1 MISAI
6 APCEEARGG
15 WASVRWLSSSTS
27 LKMSST
33 ASSTSKSTRL
43 SDCVGMSRAAADE
56 LFAAGVGK
64 AEGIV
69 VDAEGLLELADE
81 EDKTLF
87 AAEGA
92 SGNPCP

>member
-1 MISAI
+1 
-6 APCEEARGG
+6 
-15 WASVRWLSSSTS
+15 
-27 LKMSST
+27 
-33 ASSTSKSTRL
+33 
-43 SDCVGMSRAAADE
+43 MSRAAADE

-87 AAEGA
+87 AAEEA